1 MKKLTLNELSA
12 KKDWKKAVVVFKQ
25 ESFDKEYS
33 LESRSYAIS
42 SGENY
47 FRSDKI
53 SNSLYGDCLDGSEN
67 GVRLDLYIHSMPEDN
82 VGKPW
87 IVDYC
92 YIVE

>member
-1 MKKLTLNELSA
+1 MKKLTLNDLST
-12 KKDWKKAVVVFKQ
+12 KKDWKKAVIVFKQ

-42 SGENY
+42 SGESY
-47 FRSDKI
+47 FQSDKI

-82 VGKPW
+82 VEKPW
-87 IVDYC
+87 IIDYC
-92 YIVE
+92 YIVD

>member
-1 MKKLTLNELSA
+1 MEKLTLNDLST

-47 FRSDKI
+47 FQSDKI

-67 GVRLDLYIHSMPEDN
+67 GVRLDLYIHSVPEDN
-82 VGKPW
+82 IGKPW

-92 YIVE
+92 YIVD